1 MPKNLT
7 SAELPFG
14 FCARPNTPLTSLYSV
29 HTDDSALFAVESL
42 MVPVPVPVPM
52 LVPVPVLVLLT
63 CIQLLLLLSG
73 TLPEMV
79 A

>member
-42 MVPVPVPVPM
+42 MVPVLVP
-52 LVPVPVLVLLT
+52 VPVPVLVLLT

>member
-42 MVPVPVPVPM
+42 MVPVPVPV
-52 LVPVPVLVLLT
+52 LVPVLVLLT